1 MKIPV
6 LKALAPTESVP
17 PFLGTKVV
25 VLLVFLVLGVLAAKR
40 FSAEAG
46 HAVGALSSV
55 WKDWCILLARRS
67 INSFNSTRVGYRE
80 SRFP

>member
-6 LKALAPTESVP
+6 LQALAPTESVP

-46 HAVGALSSV
+46 HAV
-55 WKDWCILLARRS
+55 
-67 INSFNSTRVGYRE
+67 
-80 SRFP
+80 